1 LVAKFSAGGSATV
14 DVNVLIIGIPNWN
27 V

>member
-1 LVAKFSAGGSATV
+1 VATV

-27 V
+27 VWNVMVEYL